1 MHPEP
6 RRDVRPHSLR
16 ISSDAIQGRTLTSGE
31 NAKNNREVT
40 CLGQVTIVVMLAL
53 VPAQQAFGAQPL
65 PLTARVIAHGE
76 LAGFG
81 PFGPAHVQT
90 FTTPASFLA
99 AYQRAATPSQLS
111 EWVALLKREGFVAVA
126 AEQLG
131 SPTANRGGLSWA
143 MELGSSADA
152 QSELAK
158 EVRSDESHG
167 PVSRFVV
174 DGIPKASGFRL
185 GTSSSG
191 GDNIL
196 FSDGRFLYFVG
207 VGWSNGAKPARAALI
222 AAAQTLYK
230 RVRGHVTT

>member
-1 MHPEP
+1 VARLE
-6 RRDVRPHSLR
+6 
-16 ISSDAIQGRTLTSGE
+16 
-31 NAKNNREVT
+31 
-40 CLGQVTIVVMLAL
+40 QVTVVVMVVMLAL
-53 VPAQQAFGAQPL
+53 TAAGQGFGAQPQPL
-65 PLTARVIAHGE
+65 PLTARVIRHGE

-90 FTTPASFLA
+90 FTTPTSFLA
-99 AYQRAATPSQLS
+99 AYQQAATPSQLS

-131 SPTANRGGLSWA
+131 SRTANRGGLSWA

-152 QSELAK
+152 HSELLK

-167 PVSRFVV
+167 PASRFAVG
-174 DGIPKASGFRL
+174 GIPTAVAFRL

-207 VGWSNGAKPARAALI
+207 VGWSTGAKPARAALI
-222 AAAQTLYK
+222 AAARTLYK
-230 RVRGHVTT
+230 RVRGHATT

>member
-1 MHPEP
+1 M
-6 RRDVRPHSLR
+6 V
-16 ISSDAIQGRTLTSGE
+16 TL
-31 NAKNNREVT
+31 
-40 CLGQVTIVVMLAL
+40 VVMLAL
-53 VPAQQAFGAQPL
+53 TAAQPGFAAQPL

-76 LAGFG
+76 FAGFG
-81 PFGPAHVQT
+81 PFGPAQVQT
-90 FTTPASFLA
+90 FRTPAAFLA
-99 AYQRAATPSQLS
+99 AYQQGATPSQVT
-111 EWVALLKREGFVAVA
+111 EWIALLRREGFVAVA

-131 SPTANRGGLSWA
+131 SLKANRGGLSWA

-152 QSELAK
+152 KSELAK

-174 DGIPKASGFRL
+174 RGIPSASAFRL
-185 GTSSSG
+185 GTSSNG

-207 VGWSNGAKPARAALI
+207 AGWNVGGRPARAALI

-230 RVRGHVTT
+230 RVRGHAAA

>member
-1 MHPEP
+1 LRARLPILDDT
-6 RRDVRPHSLR
+6 RSLT
-16 ISSDAIQGRTLTSGE
+16 AEEGGE
-31 NAKNNREVT
+31 NNREVVR
-40 CLGQVTIVVMLAL
+40 LGQMTVVVVLAL
-53 VPAQQAFGAQPL
+53 TAAEQAFGAQPL

-81 PFGPAHVQT
+81 PFGPAHVRT
-90 FTTPASFLA
+90 FRTPASFLA
-99 AYQRAATPSQLS
+99 AYQQAATPSQVS
-111 EWVALLKREGFVAVA
+111 EWVASLKREGFVAVA
-126 AEQLG
+126 AEELG
-131 SPTANRGGLSWA
+131 SLTANRGGLSWA

-152 QSELAK
+152 RSELAK

-174 DGIPKASGFRL
+174 GGIPTASAFRL

-207 VGWSNGAKPARAALI
+207 VGWSSGAKPARAALI

-230 RVRGHVTT
+230 RVRGHAAT

>member
-1 MHPEP
+1 
-6 RRDVRPHSLR
+6 
-16 ISSDAIQGRTLTSGE
+16 LTAEGGGE
-31 NAKNNREVT
+31 NNREVVR
-40 CLGQVTIVVMLAL
+40 LGQMTVIVVLAL
-53 VPAQQAFGAQPL
+53 TAAEQGFAAQPL

-81 PFGPAHVQT
+81 PFGPAHVRT
-90 FTTPASFLA
+90 FRTPASFLA
-99 AYQRAATPSQLS
+99 AYQQAATPSQVS
-111 EWVALLKREGFVAVA
+111 EWVASLKREGFVAVA
-126 AEQLG
+126 AEELG
-131 SPTANRGGLSWA
+131 SLTANRGGLSWA

-152 QSELAK
+152 QSELAN

-174 DGIPKASGFRL
+174 GGIPTASAFRL

-207 VGWSNGAKPARAALI
+207 VGWSSGAKPARAALI

-230 RVRGHVTT
+230 RVRGHAAT

>member
-1 MHPEP
+1 
-6 RRDVRPHSLR
+6 VGG
-16 ISSDAIQGRTLTSGE
+16 Q
-31 NAKNNREVT
+31 NNREVAR
-40 CLGQVTIVVMLAL
+40 LGQTTVVVMLAL
-53 VPAQQAFGAQPL
+53 TAAPQGFAAQPL

-99 AYQRAATPSQLS
+99 AYQQAATPSQLS
-111 EWVALLKREGFVAVA
+111 AWVALLKREGFVAAA

-131 SPTANRGGLSWA
+131 SRAVNRGGLSWA

-167 PVSRFVV
+167 PVSRFTVR
-174 DGIPKASGFRL
+174 GIPTASGFRL

-196 FSDGRFLYFVG
+196 LSDGRFLYFVG
-207 VGWSNGAKPARAALI
+207 VGWSAGAKPARAAMI
-222 AAAQTLYK
+222 AAAHTLYQ
-230 RVRGHVTT
+230 RVRGHATA

>member
-1 MHPEP
+1 LTPEE
-6 RRDVRPHSLR
+6 
-16 ISSDAIQGRTLTSGE
+16 GGE
-31 NAKNNREVT
+31 NNREVAR
-40 CLGQVTIVVMLAL
+40 LGQVTVVVLLAL
-53 VPAQQAFGAQPL
+53 TAAEQGFAAQPL

-81 PFGPAHVQT
+81 PFGPHVQT
-90 FTTPASFLA
+90 FATPASFLA
-99 AYQRAATPSQLS
+99 AYQQAATPAQIS
-111 EWVALLKREGFVAVA
+111 EWVALLRREGFVAVA

-131 SPTANRGGLSWA
+131 SLTAHRGGLSWA
-143 MELGSSADA
+143 MELGSPADA

-158 EVRSDESHG
+158 EVRSDGSHG
-167 PVSRFVV
+167 PVSRFFVG
-174 DGIPKASGFRL
+174 GIPEASGFRL

-191 GDNIL
+191 GDNIV

-230 RVRGHVTT
+230 RVRGHATT

>member
-1 MHPEP
+1 VA
-6 RRDVRPHSLR
+6 RVGLV
-16 ISSDAIQGRTLTSGE
+16 A
-31 NAKNNREVT
+31 
-40 CLGQVTIVVMLAL
+40 VVAMLAF
-53 VPAQQAFGAQPL
+53 AAAEQGFGAQPL

-81 PFGPAHVQT
+81 PFGRAHVRT

-99 AYQRAATPSQLS
+99 AYQRAATPSQVS
-111 EWVALLKREGFVAVA
+111 AWVALLKREGFVAVA

-131 SPTANRGGLSWA
+131 SLTPNRGGLSWA

-152 QSELAK
+152 HSELVK

-167 PVSRFVV
+167 PVSRFLVG
-174 DGIPKASGFRL
+174 GIPTASGFRL

-207 VGWSNGAKPARAALI
+207 VGWSTGGKPARAALI

-230 RVRGHVTT
+230 RVRGHATT

>member
-1 MHPEP
+1 M
-6 RRDVRPHSLR
+6 V
-16 ISSDAIQGRTLTSGE
+16 
-31 NAKNNREVT
+31 
-40 CLGQVTIVVMLAL
+40 VVMLAL
-53 VPAQQAFGAQPL
+53 VVAEQGFGAQPL

-99 AYQRAATPSQLS
+99 AYQQAATPSQVS
-111 EWVALLKREGFVAVA
+111 EWVASLKREGFVAVA

-131 SPTANRGGLSWA
+131 SLTANRGGLSWA
-143 MELGSSADA
+143 MELGSSAGA

-158 EVRSDESHG
+158 EVRSDEGHG
-167 PVSRFVV
+167 PVSHFVV
-174 DGIPKASGFRL
+174 GGIPTASAFRL

-207 VGWSNGAKPARAALI
+207 VGWSTRRQASARRVDCRGTDALQ
-222 AAAQTLYK
+222 ACPRT
-230 RVRGHVTT
+230 RHHVSHRDQADRDPTRRR

>member
-1 MHPEP
+1 
-6 RRDVRPHSLR
+6 
-16 ISSDAIQGRTLTSGE
+16 
-31 NAKNNREVT
+31 
-40 CLGQVTIVVMLAL
+40 MLAL
-53 VPAQQAFGAQPL
+53 AAAEQGFGGQPL

-81 PFGPAHVQT
+81 PFGRAHVRT

-99 AYQRAATPSQLS
+99 VYQRAATPSQVS
-111 EWVALLKREGFVAVA
+111 AWVALLKREGFVAVA

-131 SPTANRGGLSWA
+131 SLTPNRGGLSWA

-152 QSELAK
+152 HSELVK

-167 PVSRFVV
+167 PVSRFLVG
-174 DGIPKASGFRL
+174 GIPTASAFRL

-207 VGWSNGAKPARAALI
+207 VGWSTGAKPARAALI

-230 RVRGHVTT
+230 RVRGHATT

>member
-1 MHPEP
+1 MTP
-6 RRDVRPHSLR
+6 
-16 ISSDAIQGRTLTSGE
+16 RTLTRKPSG
-31 NAKNNREVT
+31 KNNREVAR
-40 CLGQVTIVVMLAL
+40 LGLVTVVVMVSLTA
-53 VPAQQAFGAQPL
+53 AGQGFGAQPL

-81 PFGPAHVQT
+81 PFGPTHVRT

-99 AYQRAATPSQLS
+99 AYQQAATPSQIS
-111 EWVALLKREGFVAVA
+111 NWVALLKRERFVAVA
-126 AEQLG
+126 AEQFG
-131 SPTANRGGLSWA
+131 SLTANRGGLSWA

-152 QSELAK
+152 KSELAK
-158 EVRSDESHG
+158 QVRADQSHG

-174 DGIPKASGFRL
+174 AGIPSASAFRL

-207 VGWSNGAKPARAALI
+207 VGWSTGAKPARAALI

-230 RVRGHVTT
+230 RVRGHDTT